1 MYKILYWSII
11 MNFVKVRGNNVQRL
25 LHISKLIIIIMSFN
39 NVVNRERQKLH
50 PVLEKRYS
58 RAEIEIKQITKSEK

>member
-25 LHISKLIIIIMSFN
+25 LHINKLIIIIMSFN
-39 NVVNRERQKLH
+39 NVVNGERQKLH